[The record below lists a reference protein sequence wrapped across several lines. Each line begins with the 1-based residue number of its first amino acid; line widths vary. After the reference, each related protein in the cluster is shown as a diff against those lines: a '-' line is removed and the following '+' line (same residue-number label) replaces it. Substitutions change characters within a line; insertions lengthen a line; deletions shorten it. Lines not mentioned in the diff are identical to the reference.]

1 LIEPIGDWVIRTAC
15 SQAASWRR
23 LGLPPLRM
31 GINISARQFLNP
43 ALELVVAQALA
54 EHELAPGQLEI
65 EITESLSMK
74 NAEETIRILTNLK
87 ALGIGIAIDDFGT
100 GYSNLAYLHRFPVD
114 RIKLDRSFIGSP
126 SGPHA
131 IVEAIVAMAHK
142 LDLEV
147 VAEGVETAEQREQ
160 LLRHGCDELQGY
172 WFSPPVDALA
182 CENLQRAR
190 RVRTAAT

>member
-160 LLRHGCDELQGY
+160 LLRYGCDELQGY